1 MKRSPFLSIA
11 VLAQLVLL
19 LIEWMTRYDTVPRQI
34 ALSITN
40 LLAVA
45 AVLWFDRWLR
55 KRGTRLS
62 WLTVLLTFSAVW
74 LDALGNFQHLY
85 AGFWWWDR
93 VSHTFGGMAVSAGLI
108 DVYQS
113 WRRSGRFNVSWGQA
127 AWLGFL
133 SGQFFGAMYEV
144 SEWLGDMWF
153 STNRVVYRYDTPH
166 DLFFNALGGALV
178 VIVMRLVVGR
188 RRDGSERQKGRIVE

>member
-1 MKRSPFLSIA
+1 MKRPSFLAIA
-11 VLAQLVLL
+11 VLAQLALL
-19 LIEWMTRYDTVPRQI
+19 LIEWLTRYDTLPRQI

-40 LLAVA
+40 LAAVA
-45 AVLWFDRWLR
+45 AVLGFSRWLR
-55 KRGTRLS
+55 KRGAKLS
-62 WLTVLLTFSAVW
+62 GLTVLLAFGAVW

-93 VSHTFGGMAVSAGLI
+93 VTHAFGGMAVSAGLI

-113 WRRSGRFNVSWGQA
+113 WRRTGRLNVGWGQA

-133 SGQFFGAMYEV
+133 SGQFLGAMYEV

-166 DLFFNALGGALV
+166 DLFFNALGGGLV
-178 VIVMRLVVGR
+178 VVVMWLVVR
-188 RRDGSERQKGRIVE
+188 RRRTD